1 MKFIDFKKQVIDATR
16 KALEAE
22 KTGYEE
28 ISAEEPEGTYEY
40 RLMLSGGL
48 IGVVA
53 GVQAMIEIAD
63 ITDRQKELLKD
74 AIGKLRAEY
83 KN

>member
-28 ISAEEPEGTYEY
+28 ISAEEPEGAYEY

-48 IGVVA
+48 IGIVA

-63 ITDRQKELLKD
+63 ITDRQKEQLKD